1 MKAAVL
7 AIAFATT
14 PILASPGSHI
24 IARPRFEAQGT
35 APASAAV
42 AGHWSM
48 ELATPHG
55 KMTLALELK
64 LEGKKVTGS
73 LTGEAMGAFPVAGEY
88 ADGKL
93 AFSVT
98 GAPSEMTFN
107 GRLKDA
113 DTLVGD
119 LSSHTGDLVCVATRV
134 KNKKE

>member
-7 AIAFATT
+7 AIAVAAT
-14 PILASPGSHI
+14 PILSSPRSDINAG
-24 IARPRFEAQGT
+24 PRFEAQGPAT
-35 APASAAV
+35 ASATV

-64 LEGKKVTGS
+64 LDGKKVTGS
-73 LTGEAMGAFPVAGEY
+73 LTGETMGSFPVAGEY

-107 GRLKDA
+107 GRMKDA
-113 DTLVGD
+113 DAIVGD